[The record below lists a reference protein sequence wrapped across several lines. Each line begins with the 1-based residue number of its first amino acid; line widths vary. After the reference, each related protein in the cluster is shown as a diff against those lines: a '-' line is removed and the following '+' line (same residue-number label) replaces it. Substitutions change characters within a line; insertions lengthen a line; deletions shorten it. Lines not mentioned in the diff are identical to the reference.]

1 MSATGNASAAAAHLL
16 AAHRGRRRFERLQAA
31 GLALGNEDEAY
42 RAQDMLVAGLGGTV
56 VGHKIGLTSAAMRR
70 LVPGIDQPCAGA
82 VLDTR
87 VHHSPAELPRSLLL
101 RIGLERE
108 VMARLDDDLPDTG
121 TAWTR
126 ESVAPHVGSL
136 AAAFELID
144 DREADYGNMTAFDLI
159 ADNSWNGGVV
169 IGREI
174 RDWRDLDLV
183 GARGFLEVDG
193 EPAGEGRG
201 GDAMGHPLE
210 PLAWLANHA
219 VARGRPLR
227 AGEFVMTGSIVP
239 TRFLEAGER
248 AVYRHDALGSVDL
261 TIRSG

>member
-1 MSATGNASAAAAHLL
+1 
-16 AAHRGRRRFERLQAA
+16 
-31 GLALGNEDEAY
+31 
-42 RAQDMLVAGLGGTV
+42 
-56 VGHKIGLTSAAMRR
+56 MRR

-101 RIGLERE
+101 RIGLECE
-108 VMARLDDDLPDTG
+108 VMARLADDLPDTG

-169 IGREI
+169 IGREM
-174 RDWRDLDLV
+174 RDWRGLDLV

-193 EPAGEGRG
+193 KPAGEGRG

-227 AGEFVMTGSIVP
+227 TGEFVMTGSIVP
-239 TRFLEAGER
+239 TRFLEAGEH
-248 AVYRHDALGSVDL
+248 AVYHHEALGSVEL